1 MQENDTVKSNE
12 RGVALV
18 IALMAMTMMIAL
30 GTAVLLTAVTE
41 SRIARNFR
49 LASEATYSADAVIE
63 RAMDDLAGVRDWNT
77 LLNGTARSGFA
88 EGMPSGIRT
97 LRDGSTIDLGA
108 IVNVANCQKVAPCS
122 DDEMSKVTD
131 ERPWGLNNPRW
142 MPFAWGAVNGL
153 TPTGSVNSPFFVM
166 LMVGDDPSECDNN
179 PLVDGGP
186 PVPPCSSF
194 NPGVGVLSVRAE
206 AFGPFGTH
214 TILEATL
221 TRENGNAGVR
231 MLSWREA
238 R

>member
-1 MQENDTVKSNE
+1 LKSTE

-18 IALMAMTMMIAL
+18 IALMAMTMMIAI

-49 LASEATYSADAVIE
+49 LASDAMYSADAVIE
-63 RAMDDLAGVRDWNT
+63 RAIDDLAGVRDWNT
-77 LLNGTARSGFA
+77 LLNGSARSGFA
-88 EGMPSGIRT
+88 DGMPTGVR
-97 LRDGSTIDLGA
+97 LLPDGTALDLGVV
-108 IVNVANCQKVAPCS
+108 VNLANCQKATPCS
-122 DDEMSKVTD
+122 EDDMNRVTD
-131 ERPWGLNNPRW
+131 DRPWGLNNPRW
-142 MPFAWGAVNGL
+142 MPFAWGAVNRL
-153 TPTGSVNSPFFVM
+153 TPTGSVNSPFYVM

-179 PLVDGGP
+179 PFVDGGA
-186 PVPPCSSF
+186 PVPPCAGSTF
-194 NPGVGVLSVRAE
+194 NPGAGVVSVRAE